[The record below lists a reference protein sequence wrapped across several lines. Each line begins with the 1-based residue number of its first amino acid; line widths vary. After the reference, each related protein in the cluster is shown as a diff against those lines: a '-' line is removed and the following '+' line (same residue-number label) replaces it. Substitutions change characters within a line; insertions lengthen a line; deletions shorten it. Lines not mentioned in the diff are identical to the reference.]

1 MLECFVWLSV
11 EQRRKKPFLLHIKGW
26 CMKGWCT
33 TLVVSWQ
40 DFSTHLLLPSIQPAV
55 FHCALSPNC
64 PVPPVTLNHVV
75 LPIAKKGDVWGSPLT
90 SPWKYSL
97 QSTRSR
103 LLHFN
108 RINAQAASLVDFFRD
123 LHSSWSLALAL
134 LQALCSE
141 GVTVHKGEPQGSK
154 LRPALFTSVTW
165 I

>member
-1 MLECFVWLSV
+1 MFLETLGCLLFICDQGISEQDKRYLFFTVAVFNSLQMLECFVWLSV

-40 DFSTHLLLPSIQPAV
+40 DFSTHLLLPSVQPAV

-75 LPIAKKGDVWGSPLT
+75 LPIPEEGEVWGSPLT
-90 SPWKYSL
+90 SPWKDSL
-97 QSTRSR
+97 QSTWSR

-108 RINAQAASLVDFFRD
+108 RI
-123 LHSSWSLALAL
+123 
-134 LQALCSE
+134 
-141 GVTVHKGEPQGSK
+141 
-154 LRPALFTSVTW
+154 
-165 I
+165 